1 MNKRTFLK
9 LVGISLAF
17 LMAWVHV
24 ETVGLAQATTSQ
36 DVRHGIAQ
44 LEQVWEDR
52 PDMRGLFPQGSP
64 VYVWIE
70 NAFANTGGRRVCW
83 DNREPGRKSS
93 SGEFHFHLNGAPAS
107 IRITGSADVSPLDKY
122 SMLVSQFQSV
132 ARIGE
137 VLSVHTL
144 AVSGKLNADEYAE
157 KTAEVYFHTL
167 VQTQAVLKAHR
178 FDQLVTDNDAFTK
191 RVLGTPGE
199 FEAYLNQLRE
209 LPPGEDN
216 ELTIYKDWYEAN
228 IRKPNAGP

>member
-1 MNKRTFLK
+1 MNKKNFSKPFAIFL
-9 LVGISLAF
+9 A
-17 LMAWVHV
+17 LMTALVHV
-24 ETVGLAQATTSQ
+24 EKAGFAQATTSQ

-52 PDMRGLFPQGSP
+52 PDMRGLFPPGSP
-64 VYVWIE
+64 IYVWIE

-83 DNREPGRKSS
+83 DNREPDGKRS
-93 SGEFHFHLNGAPAS
+93 SGEFHFHGNGAPTS
-107 IRITGSADVSPLDKY
+107 IRVTGSADVSPLDKY
-122 SMLVSQFQSV
+122 SMLISQFQSV
-132 ARIGE
+132 SQIGE

-178 FDQLVTDNDAFTK
+178 FDQLATDNDAFTNK
-191 RVLGTPGE
+191 VLGTPVE
-199 FEAYLNQLRE
+199 FETYLNQLKE

-216 ELTIYKDWYEAN
+216 ELAVYKDWYEAN
-228 IRKPNAGP
+228 IRKPNPAP